1 MLRLVI
7 GEIQIEVLL
16 QGRQQRRAYTSDCQE
31 FILLWGSLSPSCRIS
46 GDYSDGGK
54 EPLGKSMK
62 LPADD
67 FRIQPWCVFLSIILG
82 VEKGES
88 Q

>member
-7 GEIQIEVLL
+7 GEIQTEVLL

-46 GDYSDGGK
+46 GDYSDG
-54 EPLGKSMK
+54 
-62 LPADD
+62 
-67 FRIQPWCVFLSIILG
+67 
-82 VEKGES
+82 
-88 Q
+88 